1 MNLEV
6 EIRRAALCES
16 VTLPGE
22 QWRDFLARL
31 EAAESANVR
40 MRQAA
45 LLGCEKCDFEGEQSA
60 ACCWDVYGCSHWW
73 SFSAAEG
80 AR

>member
-31 EAAESANVR
+31 EDDESANVR

-45 LLGCEKCDFEGEQSA
+45 LTRVIQR
-60 ACCWDVYGCSHWW
+60 
-73 SFSAAEG
+73 
-80 AR
+80 ARNVRLRNLLSLYW